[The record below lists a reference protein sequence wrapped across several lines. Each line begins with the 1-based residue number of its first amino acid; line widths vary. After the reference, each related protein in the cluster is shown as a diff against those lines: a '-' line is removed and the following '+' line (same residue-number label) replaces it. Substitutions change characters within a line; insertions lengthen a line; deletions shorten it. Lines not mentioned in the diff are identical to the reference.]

1 MMIIALDGLLE
12 EKESIDSQI
21 AFCHHMA
28 ITTAKNGDRDIS
40 QIYVHIATNL
50 MKLTEK
56 SPPQKETID
65 DISRINQGTSD
76 RMDKVPEQDGQ
87 HAAGNGEGTGEPQKE
102 ECPRIR
108 HQHP

>member
-40 QIYVHIATNL
+40 QMYAHIATNL
-50 MKLTEK
+50 MQLTEN
-56 SPPQKETID
+56 STNQHFQINHAPREPQNNQKRMD
-65 DISRINQGTSD
+65 QGTE
-76 RMDKVPEQDGQ
+76 PDGQ
-87 HAAGNGEGTGEPQKE
+87 YAAGDGKGTGKPQKE
-102 ECPRIR
+102 ECS
-108 HQHP
+108 